1 MAGLLRI
8 QNVGNTE
15 GPVVVVERTVV
26 ERKTPV
32 YFHITNRLIDYSFGR
47 NRIVYIGT
55 TRKGQERIMTSIAD
69 RAEDAF
75 DIWGVN
81 RVEVHEIGCR
91 PRQRVQTWRKLE
103 RACLLTFREIYGQV
117 PRLNSQGRAM
127 AEDDEFEYFNKDQVR
142 RFIRQ
147 WEA

>member
-1 MAGLLRI
+1 
-8 QNVGNTE
+8 
-15 GPVVVVERTVV
+15 
-26 ERKTPV
+26 
-32 YFHITNRLIDYSFGR
+32 
-47 NRIVYIGT
+47 
-55 TRKGQERIMTSIAD
+55 MTSIAD